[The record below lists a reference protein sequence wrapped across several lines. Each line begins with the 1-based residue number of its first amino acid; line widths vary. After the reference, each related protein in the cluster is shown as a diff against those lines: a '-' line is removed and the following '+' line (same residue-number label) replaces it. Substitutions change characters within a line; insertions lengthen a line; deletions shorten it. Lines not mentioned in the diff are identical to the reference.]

1 MILKSGV
8 CVNVAEHWIVGVDK
22 LPQSLKQY
30 SHCLWC
36 LLLCSSN
43 QKMGILCFGRQNEV
57 SLTNSVCNKNEP
69 LITAYDGQKQTRLS
83 TLTSNSI
90 YNNSQSILSNC
101 STISVSN
108 PNPNLYRRSYI
119 YPTLN
124 NLVTDF
130 AIDGI
135 QCSCGCLDSL
145 HGELMQAAG
154 TLERDKWELQWG
166 TWNIT
171 H

>member
-1 MILKSGV
+1 LGLISYLNLSNNTHTACGV
-8 CVNVAEHWIVGVDK
+8 CCCAHQIKKWGFYASVDK
-22 LPQSLKQY
+22 TKCLSQIQY
-30 SHCLWC
+30 A
-36 LLLCSSN
+36 
-43 QKMGILCFGRQNEV
+43 IRI
-57 SLTNSVCNKNEP
+57 NEP
-69 LITAYDGQKQTRLS
+69 LITAYDGQKQTKLS

-154 TLERDKWELQWG
+154 TLERDK
-166 TWNIT
+166 
-171 H
+171 